1 MISRKLVPVN
11 TESDQD
17 AIALVVRGLEV
28 LVAVSGDAAVF
39 PPRADGAV
47 RALADETVGWIEVGT
62 LDGRR
67 WLAAPAA
74 DGASPPAGLAFA
86 SARRLFDRV
95 PEAEL
100 ALAGHALALVEF
112 ESTHRRCGRCGAAT
126 ETVPGERARRCPA
139 GHGTFHPRIAPAV
152 IVLVVRGDEM
162 LLARNVSFPP
172 GRFSAV
178 AGFVEIGESLEATAR
193 REVREE
199 VGVEIDRLAYFDSQ
213 PWPYGR
219 SLMVGFIGRWAGGEI
234 QVDRG
239 EIAEA
244 AWFSAQ
250 RMPPALPPTVSIA
263 RRMID
268 AFLSRDE
275 IVRALHPLPPAR

>member
-1 MISRKLVPVN
+1 MN
-11 TESDQD
+11 ADSDQD
-17 AIALVVRGLEV
+17 AIGLVVRGLEV
-28 LVAVSGDAAVF
+28 LVVVRGDTVTF
-39 PPRADGAV
+39 PRHGDGAM
-47 RALADETVGWIEVGT
+47 RALADETSGWTEVGT
-62 LDGRR
+62 LDGWR
-67 WLAAPAA
+67 WLAVPAA
-74 DGASPPAGLAFA
+74 DGASPPPGLEFA
-86 SARRLFDRV
+86 SARRLWDRV
-95 PEAEL
+95 PEPEL
-100 ALAGHALALVEF
+100 VLVGHALALVEF

-178 AGFVEIGESLEATAR
+178 AGFVEIGESLEAAAR

-199 VGVEIDRLAYFDSQ
+199 VGVEVDRLVYFDSQ

-219 SLMVGFIGRWAGGEI
+219 SLMVGFFARWAGGEI
-234 QVDRG
+234 EVDRG
-239 EIAEA
+239 EIVEA
-244 AWFSAQ
+244 AWFTAQ

-263 RRMID
+263 RRMIE
-268 AFLSRDE
+268 AFLAGDE
-275 IVRALHPLPPAR
+275 ILTALRGRPSRAG

>member
-1 MISRKLVPVN
+1 MN
-11 TESDQD
+11 ADSDQD
-17 AIALVVRGLEV
+17 AIGLVVRGLEL
-28 LVAVSGDAAVF
+28 LVAVRGDTVAF
-39 PPRADGAV
+39 PRRGDPAV
-47 RALADETVGWIEVGT
+47 RALADETGGWLEIGA
-62 LDGRR
+62 LAGQR

-74 DGASPPAGLAFA
+74 DGASPPDGLAFA
-86 SARRLFDRV
+86 AGRRLFDRL

-100 ALAGHALALVEF
+100 ALAGQALALVEF

-244 AWFSAQ
+244 AWFTAQ
-250 RMPPALPPTVSIA
+250 RMPPALPPSVSIA

-268 AFLSRDE
+268 AFLARDE
-275 IVRALHPLPPAR
+275 LVRALTLPPARRP

>member
-1 MISRKLVPVN
+1 MDVD
-11 TESDQD
+11 SDQD
-17 AIALVVRGLEV
+17 SIGLVVRGLEV
-28 LVAVSGDAAVF
+28 LVAVRGDAVAF
-39 PPRADGAV
+39 PRRAEGGV
-47 RALADETVGWIEVGT
+47 RALADEAGGWVEVGM

-74 DGASPPAGLAFA
+74 DGASPPDGFAFA

-112 ESTHRRCGRCGAAT
+112 ESTHRRCGRCGVAT
-126 ETVPGERARRCPA
+126 EPVPGERARRCPA

-152 IVLVVRGDEM
+152 IVLVVRGDDM
-162 LLARNVSFPP
+162 LLARNVNFPP

-199 VGVEIDRLAYFDSQ
+199 VGVDVDRLAYFDSQ

-219 SLMVGFIGRWAGGEI
+219 SLMVGFIGRWAAGEI
-234 QVDRG
+234 HVDRA

-250 RMPPALPPTVSIA
+250 RLPPALPPPVSIA

-268 AFLSRDE
+268 AFLAGDDEVRRVVDLRD
-275 IVRALHPLPPAR
+275 RRW

>member
-1 MISRKLVPVN
+1 VP
-11 TESDQD
+11 S
-17 AIALVVRGLEV
+17 
-28 LVAVSGDAAVF
+28 
-39 PPRADGAV
+39 
-47 RALADETVGWIEVGT
+47 
-62 LDGRR
+62 
-67 WLAAPAA
+67 
-74 DGASPPAGLAFA
+74 
-86 SARRLFDRV
+86 
-95 PEAEL
+95 
-100 ALAGHALALVEF
+100 
-112 ESTHRRCGRCGAAT
+112 
-126 ETVPGERARRCPA
+126 ERARRCPA

-199 VGVEIDRLAYFDSQ
+199 VGVEVDRFAYFDSQ

-244 AWFSAQ
+244 AWFTAR

-268 AFLSRDE
+268 AFLAGDE
-275 IVRALHPLPPAR
+275 VVRALHPLPRRP